1 MKRLGHKIGKMQV
14 AGVYWMR
21 QAERGGVIN
30 LFNSYPGDRKNIWR
44 DGGGVREGSLK
55 FGDSN

>member
-1 MKRLGHKIGKMQV
+1 
-14 AGVYWMR
+14 MR
-21 QAERGGVIN
+21 QAEGGGGGVIN

-44 DGGGVREGSLK
+44 NGGGVREGSLK

>member
-1 MKRLGHKIGKMQV
+1 
-14 AGVYWMR
+14 MR
-21 QAERGGVIN
+21 QAEGGGGGGAGGVIN

>member
-1 MKRLGHKIGKMQV
+1 M
-14 AGVYWMR
+14 
-21 QAERGGVIN
+21 GVIN

-44 DGGGVREGSLK
+44 DGGGGGGGGGGVREGSLK